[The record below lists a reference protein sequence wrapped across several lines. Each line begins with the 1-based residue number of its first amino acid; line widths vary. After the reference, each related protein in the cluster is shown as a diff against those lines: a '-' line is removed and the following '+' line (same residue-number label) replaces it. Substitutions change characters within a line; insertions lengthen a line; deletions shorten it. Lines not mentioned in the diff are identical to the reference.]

1 MGISSIKHISG
12 FKNKTKDEVSKV
24 REVSIIGVGLHP
36 WGKFSER
43 TFVDLGTVAV
53 ANALK
58 DANIEWKEIET
69 ICSGIYIWGGNAGH
83 LSGQYLASVFGETGI
98 PVVNVYNACATGSS
112 ALRLA
117 YLSIASGQYDTALA
131 VGVDLS
137 PEGFLSAKSDNPR
150 QDRDV
155 LRWRM
160 VGMPNP
166 TYWALECR
174 KRIEKYGTT
183 EEDLARVKVLL
194 SQYGALNPN
203 ARYKKTYTL
212 EQVLNSA
219 MVCDPLR
226 LFEICATS
234 DGAAAVILSAS
245 DRAPRYT
252 TKAVKIAATTMGS
265 AMYGDPTIRISALSA
280 PAKAEAPMLSESY
293 SASRQAYEQAGIGPE
308 NIDLLELP
316 DNSSWHYLQYLETC
330 GFCGEGEAEK
340 MLRDGETQI
349 GGRVA
354 VCPSGGF
361 SSFGEAIGAQALWQV
376 VEAALQLRG
385 ECGDRQVKN
394 AKVAMAQTYGLMGNS
409 GTTILKM

>member
-1 MGISSIKHISG
+1 M
-12 FKNKTKDEVSKV
+12 
-24 REVSIIGVGLHP
+24 RQVSIVGVGLHP
-36 WGKFSER
+36 WGKFVDK
-43 TFVDLGTVAV
+43 TFIELGTVAI

-58 DANIEWKEIET
+58 DANIEWKEIQT
-69 ICSGIYIWGGNAGH
+69 ICSGIYIYGGNAGH
-83 LSGQYLASVFGETGI
+83 LSGQYLESVFGETGI

-117 YLSIASGQYDTALA
+117 YMSIASGQVDTALA
-131 VGVDLS
+131 VGVDIS

-160 VGMPNP
+160 TGMPNP
-166 TYWALECR
+166 VYWAIECR
-174 KRIEKYGTT
+174 KRMEKYGTT
-183 EEDLARVKVLL
+183 DEDLARVKVVL
-194 SQYGALNPN
+194 SQYGIKNPN
-203 ARYKKTYTL
+203 SRYKKVYTL
-212 EQVLNSA
+212 EQVLNSP

-245 DRAPRYT
+245 DKVIQ
-252 TKAVKIAATTMGS
+252 KAYKPVTVAATTMGS
-265 AMYGDPTIRISALSA
+265 AIYGDPTLRISALSA
-280 PAKAEAPMLSESY
+280 PAKAEAPLLSESY
-293 SASRQAYEQAGIGPE
+293 SASQQAYKLAGIGPE
-308 NIDLLELP
+308 DVDVLELP

-330 GFCGEGEAEK
+330 RFCGEGEAEK
-340 MLRDGETQI
+340 MLRDGDTQI
-349 GGRVA
+349 GGKVV

-376 VEAALQLRG
+376 IEASMQLRG
-385 ECGDRQVKN
+385 QCGERQVPD

-409 GTTILKM
+409 GTTILKI

>member
-1 MGISSIKHISG
+1 M
-12 FKNKTKDEVSKV
+12 

-36 WGKFSER
+36 WGKFTDK
-43 TFVDLGTVAV
+43 TFVEVGTVAV

-58 DANIEWKEIET
+58 DASIEWKEIET

-117 YLSIASGQYDTALA
+117 YLNIASGQIDTALA

-137 PEGFLSAKSDNPR
+137 PVGFLGAKSDDPR

-174 KRIEKYGTT
+174 KRMQKYGTT

-203 ARYKKTYTL
+203 ARYRKVYTM
-212 EQVLNSA
+212 EEVLNSKF
-219 MVCDPLR
+219 VCEPFR
-226 LFEICATS
+226 LFELCATS
-234 DGAAAVILSAS
+234 DGAAAAILCASAKAS
-245 DRAPRYT
+245 KYT
-252 TKAVKIAATTMGS
+252 TKPVKIAATTLGS
-265 AMYGDPTIRISALSA
+265 SMYGDPTIRISALSA
-280 PAKAEAPMLSESY
+280 PAKAEAPLLSESY
-293 SASRQAYEQAGIGPE
+293 SASQQAYKQSGIGPE
-308 NIDLLELP
+308 DIDVLELP

-340 MLRDGETQI
+340 MLSDGETAI
-349 GGRVA
+349 DGKVA

-361 SSFGEAIGAQALWQV
+361 TSFGEAIGAQAIWQV
-376 VEAALQLRG
+376 VEASFQLRG
-385 ECGDRQVKN
+385 ECGERQVKN
-394 AKVAMAQTYGLMGNS
+394 PKVAMAQTYGLMGNS
-409 GTTILKM
+409 GTTILQI

>member
-1 MGISSIKHISG
+1 M
-12 FKNKTKDEVSKV
+12 

-36 WGKFSER
+36 WGKFPGS
-43 TFVDLGTVAV
+43 TFVDLGVEAV
-53 ANALK
+53 AIALR
-58 DANIEWKEIET
+58 DAGLNWEEVET
-69 ICSGIYIWGGNAGH
+69 VCSGIYIWGGNAGH

-98 PVVNVYNACATGSS
+98 PIVNVYNACATGSS

-117 YLSIASGQYDTALA
+117 HLSIASGQVDSALA

-137 PEGFLSAKSDNPR
+137 PEGFLTAKSDNPK

-155 LRWRM
+155 LRWQM

-174 KRIEKYGTT
+174 KRMNKYGTT

-194 SQYGALNPN
+194 SNYGSQNPN
-203 ARYKKTYTL
+203 ARYKKIFTL
-212 EQVLNSA
+212 EEVLNSK
-219 MVCDPLR
+219 MVSDPLR
-226 LFEICATS
+226 LYEICATS
-234 DGAAAVILSAS
+234 DGAAAIVLCAAS
-245 DRAPRYT
+245 KSKRYT
-252 TKAVKIAATTMGS
+252 SRAVTIAASTMGS
-265 AMYGDPTIRISALSA
+265 AVYGDPTIRISALSA
-280 PAKAEAPMLSESY
+280 PAKAEAPLLSESY
-293 SASRQAYEQAGIGPE
+293 SASRQAYELSGIGPDD
-308 NIDLLELP
+308 IHVLELP

-330 GFCGEGEAEK
+330 GFCGEGEAER
-340 MLRDGETQI
+340 MLREGETQI

-376 VEAALQLRG
+376 VEVVTQLRSQAG
-385 ECGDRQVKN
+385 ARQVKN
-394 AKVAMAQTYGLMGNS
+394 AKVGMAQTYGLMGNS